1 MGLTWDEPAE
11 IAWAL
16 SDAHP
21 DTDPLELNFVDLHRM
36 IVELPDFTADPG
48 DASEARLEAVVVAW
62 HEQL

>member
-1 MGLTWDEPAE
+1 
-11 IAWAL
+11 
-16 SDAHP
+16 
-21 DTDPLELNFVDLHRM
+21 M